1 MKTARQLAV
10 DVLLKVEKDAAYSV
24 IALDQA
30 VKAAKLSGADASFA
44 AALVYGVLERQITLD
59 AIIGQYVK
67 KGVRALDREILIL
80 LRMGV
85 YQLCFMDGVPARAAI
100 NETVSLVPYVKKT
113 SARGM
118 VNAILRNVQRAGA
131 DVLSFAKRYAP
142 IERLSV
148 ETSCPVWLLKQWE
161 TQYSRADAEAM
172 AKAALERPPL
182 YARVN
187 PLKTDADTLCEVL
200 ARQGVTAQKHEWIEN
215 CVVLSDTGSLLRLD
229 AFRDGW
235 FHIQDAAS
243 QLCAQAL
250 GAQPGDTV
258 LDVCAAPGS
267 KSFTIAQQMNNQ
279 GAVHAFDLYEHKC
292 RLIEEGAQRLGLSI
306 VDASVR
312 DARTGDD
319 LPMADRILCDVPCSG
334 LGILRRKPEIR
345 FKDPASFADLPK
357 LQYEILSH
365 SAKSLKPG
373 GVLVYST
380 CTTNKAENEDV
391 VLRFLSEN
399 NWAAPLNLSEKFGKI
414 DFIQDFMAVLL
425 PHQTNT
431 DGFFFAAMTR
441 RE

>member
-10 DVLLKVEKDAAYSV
+10 DVLLKVERDAAYSV
-24 IALDQA
+24 IAFDQA
-30 VKAAKLSGADASFA
+30 VRSAKISGADASFA

-59 AIIGQYVK
+59 AVIGQYVK
-67 KGVRALDREILIL
+67 KGIRALDREILVL
-80 LRMGV
+80 LRLGV
-85 YQLCFMDGVPARAAI
+85 YQLCFLDGVPARAAI
-100 NETVSLVPYVKKT
+100 NETVSLVSYVKKA

-118 VNAILRNVQRAGA
+118 VNAILRNVQRAGEE
-131 DVLSFAKRYAP
+131 VLSFTQKDSP
-142 IERLSV
+142 IKRLSV

-161 TQYSRADAEAM
+161 EQYSKADAEAM
-172 AKAALERPPL
+172 AKAALQRPPL

-187 PLKTDADTLCEVL
+187 PLKTDADELCEVL
-200 ARQGVTAQKHEWIEN
+200 TRQGVTVQKHDWIEN
-215 CVVLSDTGSLLRLD
+215 CVVLSDTGSLTRLE
-229 AFRDGW
+229 AFQNGW

-267 KSFTIAQQMNNQ
+267 KSFTIAQQMNNR
-279 GAVHAFDLYEHKC
+279 GVVHAFDLYDHKC
-292 RLIEEGAQRLGLSI
+292 KLIEEGARRMGLSI

-312 DARTGDD
+312 DARTGAV

-345 FKDPASFADLPK
+345 FKDPAAFADLPK
-357 LQYEILSH
+357 LQYEILSR
-365 SAKSLKPG
+365 SAQSLKPG

-380 CTTNKAENEDV
+380 CTTNQAENEDV

-414 DFIQDFMAVLL
+414 DFIQNFMAVLL

-431 DGFFFAAMTR
+431 DGFFFAAITR